1 MIAEGTIPRAGDVL
15 SLSLPEAYVLAH
27 RRVIVAVAA
36 TVLALLGFTTEAVQ
50 PTAVAQAASAP
61 QRYVALGDSYA
72 AGPLIPVQRIDSL
85 GCRRSTRN
93 YPTLV
98 AQALGISDFTDVSC
112 SGATTENMTAPQQV
126 PLGSNPPQFDALEPD
141 IDLVTVTISGNDI
154 GFTDIFLTCARLS
167 STNPLGNPCERQATA
182 GGTDIYA
189 QRIAATE
196 PKVASVLEGIQQ
208 RSPRA
213 TVVLVGYLRILPPT
227 GGCYPVFPIARGD
240 VPYLDGVQQRL
251 TAMLAE
257 QASNHGAVFVDSYAG
272 SLGHDACQLPG
283 AKWVE
288 GTVPTSPAAPVHPN
302 AAGMQ
307 AVAALTLDAVRDRS
321 PVP

>member
-1 MIAEGTIPRAGDVL
+1 MPT
-15 SLSLPEAYVLAH
+15 H
-27 RRVIVAVAA
+27 RRAIVVVAV
-36 TVLALLGFTTEAVQ
+36 TVLALLGVTTEAVQ
-50 PTAVAQAASAP
+50 TTAAAQTAT
-61 QRYVALGDSYA
+61 RYVALGDSYA
-72 AGPLIPVQRIDSL
+72 AGPLIPVQRIDSI

-93 YPTLV
+93 YPALL

-126 PLGSNPPQFDALEPD
+126 PLGSNPPQFAALRAD
-141 IDLVTVTISGNDI
+141 TDLVTVTISGNDI
-154 GFTDIFLTCARLS
+154 GFTDIFFTCARLS

-189 QRIAATE
+189 QRIAAVA
-196 PKVASVLEGIQQ
+196 PKVAGVLEGIQQ
-208 RSPRA
+208 RSPAA
-213 TVVLVGYLRILPPT
+213 TVLLVGYLRILPPT
-227 GGCYPVFPIARGD
+227 GGCYPIFPIARGD
-240 VPYLDGVQQRL
+240 VPYLNSVQQRL
-251 TAMLAE
+251 TDTLAD
-257 QASNHGAVFVDSYAG
+257 QASDHGAVFVDAYAG

-307 AVAALTLDAVRDRS
+307 AVAALTLNAVRDRQFGDLEGAS
-321 PVP
+321 PE